1 MNINSFIDYTNLQM
15 DATIKDIE
23 KLCDE
28 AKKYHFT
35 SVCVSPY
42 YVPFAKKALEES
54 IVEVTTVVGFPLG
67 MNTKEVKVYEAIEAV
82 NEGAD
87 EIDMVINIGRLKDMD
102 YEYIKNEISEI
113 RNITKNLILKVIIE
127 TCYLSM
133 EEIKLMTE
141 ICSELKVNYIKTST
155 GFGERGASIEDID
168 IMNNFKSDNLK
179 IKASGGIRS
188 YKEALDMINHGASRI
203 GTSKGVKIMEER
215 MTSNETI

>member
-1 MNINSFIDYTNLQM
+1 MEFSKYIDETNLNPT
-15 DATIKDIE
+15 ATLKDI
-23 KLCDE
+23 KLLCDN
-28 AKKYHFT
+28 AKKYNFKC
-35 SVCVSPY
+35 VCVHPCNIS
-42 YVPFAKKALEES
+42 VARKFLDDS
-54 IVEVTTVVGFPLG
+54 EVKVCTVIGFPLG
-67 MNTKEVKVYEAIEAV
+67 QNTTNIKVLEAKEAIEL
-82 NEGAD
+82 GAE